1 MTLYRVVQIQDRGD
15 VMHVTFYG
23 AAREVTGSMH
33 LMATERDRVLLDCGL
48 FQGHRREAAEKN
60 RVLPFDPGILTNVVL
75 SHAHTDHSGRIPV
88 VTQNGFAGRIICTR
102 ATRSACEY
110 LLPDSASIQKS
121 DAEYLNYKTLRA
133 ALSQKGAPHQGKQG
147 KNEALPDANE
157 IRKLLKKGR
166 HELNVET
173 INELM
178 THLRLEIVKPLYTL
192 SDAEK
197 ALTYFDPYPYR
208 RTVDIGNRLTCT
220 FYDAGHILGSAIST
234 ITANEDG
241 RTVRVCFSGDLGRFD
256 KPILNDPELV
266 FAEAERD
273 VDLLIM
279 ESTYGDRL
287 HEPVADL
294 KGKLAAVLEETLR
307 RAGTVLIPAFAFGRT
322 QVLLYVLHELYNE
335 KRLPR
340 VPIYVDSP
348 LAVNLTQVFAEHPEV
363 YDQDTQT
370 TFLSKG
376 QNPFLFD
383 QIRFV
388 RSVEESMAL
397 NRAEGAQIIIAASG
411 MCEAGRILHH
421 LRFKIHNERNTI
433 LIVGYMAQNTLGRRI
448 EELGLDYEKSGRRG
462 EAPIVR
468 LFNKDY
474 PLKAHV
480 TKIGGFSGHAD
491 KAEMLRFLKQCNLRI
506 KKIALVHGEE
516 EQALHFA
523 ESLTHEGYAV
533 TIPRRGETV
542 QVG

>member
-1 MTLYRVVQIQDRGD
+1 
-15 VMHVTFYG
+15 MHVTFYG
-23 AAREVTGSMH
+23 AVREVTGSMH
-33 LMATERDRVLLDCGL
+33 LLTTERDRVLLDCGL
-48 FQGHRREAAEKN
+48 FQGRRREAAEKN

-75 SHAHTDHSGRIPV
+75 SHAHTDHSGRLPV
-88 VTQNGFAGRIICTR
+88 VTQNGFTGRIVCTR
-102 ATRSACEY
+102 ATKSACEY
-110 LLPDSASIQKS
+110 LLPDSASIQVS
-121 DAEYLNYKTLRA
+121 DADYLNYKTLRT
-133 ALSQKGAPHQGKQG
+133 ALSQKGTALPR
-147 KNEALPDANE
+147 KNEAAQDLGE
-157 IRKLLKKGR
+157 IKRLLKKGR
-166 HELNVET
+166 HELNVEA
-173 INELM
+173 ISDLM
-178 THLRLEIVKPLYTL
+178 AQLRLEIVKPLYTL
-192 SDAEK
+192 PDAEK
-197 ALTYFDPYPYR
+197 ALSHFDPYPYKT
-208 RTVDIGNRLTCT
+208 TVDIGNQMACT
-220 FYDAGHILGSAIST
+220 FYDAGHILGSAISMV
-234 ITANEDG
+234 TAREDG
-241 RTVRVCFSGDLGRFD
+241 RALRVCFSGDIGRFD
-256 KPILNDPELV
+256 KPIINDPELA

-294 KGKLAAVLEETLR
+294 KGQLAGVLEETLR
-307 RAGTVLIPAFAFGRT
+307 RGGTVLIPAFAFGRT

-348 LAVNLTQVFAEHPEV
+348 LAVNLTKVFAEHPEV
-363 YDQDTQT
+363 YDRETQT

-383 QIRFV
+383 QVRLV

-397 NRAEGAQIIIAASG
+397 NREDKPQIIIAASG

-448 EELGLDYEKSGRRG
+448 EDLGMEYERSGRKG
-462 EAPIVR
+462 EAP
-468 LFNKDY
+468 LLKFLNKEY

-480 TKIGGFSGHAD
+480 AKIGGFSGHAD
-491 KAEMLRFLKQCNLRI
+491 KAEMLRFLKQCNLRV

-523 ESLTHEGYAV
+523 ESLQREGYAV
-533 TIPRRGETV
+533 MVPRRGETV